1 MLSILSPDLIKL
13 SYSYDGSLLIRA
25 SWSGIV
31 NGAVERVYDNNFRI
45 TSLSVNDATIP
56 FQYDDDGLVTKVGE
70 LILARN
76 PQTGLIIETALREAR
91 DARSYNGYGELDHYS
106 ALFRGTL
113 LYDVQYIRDKLG
125 RISAKQ
131 ERLDETTT
139 TVAYT
144 YDVSGRL
151 TEVKKNGITVA
162 NYAYDSNSNRISG
175 PTNAT
180 TYTYDD
186 QDRLLTLSGVG
197 GTLNFLYNQNGELES
212 KTTAAGTTLYNHD
225 ELGNL
230 IEVIL
235 PGGARIEYLIDGLN
249 RRVGKRVNGILV
261 RRFLY
266 LDTLKPLAE
275 LDADNRILSYFVFG
289 SRENVPD
296 CVVNEGRAYR
306 IVADH
311 LGSPRLVFDVATGAV
326 MQRMDYDEFGNVEQD
341 TNSGFQPFGFAGGLY
356 DSDTKLVRFGFRD
369 YDAEI
374 GRWTARDPILF
385 AGSDLNLYEYV
396 LNDPVN
402 MIDPDGLWIRDVAEH
417 SQKMLSKK
425 L

>member
-1 MLSILSPDLIKL
+1 M
-13 SYSYDGSLLIRA
+13 
-25 SWSGIV
+25 
-31 NGAVERVYDNNFRI
+31 
-45 TSLSVNDATIP
+45 
-56 FQYDDDGLVTKVGE
+56 
-70 LILARN
+70 
-76 PQTGLIIETALREAR
+76 
-91 DARSYNGYGELDHYS
+91 
-106 ALFRGTL
+106 
-113 LYDVQYIRDKLG
+113 
-125 RISAKQ
+125 
-131 ERLDETTT
+131 
-139 TVAYT
+139 
-144 YDVSGRL
+144 
-151 TEVKKNGITVA
+151 
-162 NYAYDSNSNRISG
+162 
-175 PTNAT
+175 
-180 TYTYDD
+180 
-186 QDRLLTLSGVG
+186 G

-385 AGSDLNLYEYV
+385 AGNDLNLYEYV

-402 MIDPDGLWIRDVAEH
+402 MIDPDGLWVRDVAET
-417 SQKMLSKK
+417 LAEDAFKK
-425 L
+425 TLTPEQLQMYNEIKKALEWIHPVKHLMWEGAKQALHGLKDLAKQNPDLKKRIECFETDYGYRKRSAKLDQSNRGRTRDEANGCLAVAW